1 MLLSFPHMGNL
12 AKGIA
17 KVCQK
22 LSIPHLI
29 PSSPGPKA
37 LELGQALAPEASC
50 LPFTLVL
57 GNMREA
63 LELGADTLIMLGGSG
78 PCRFGY
84 FIYLAEKILKNE
96 GYEFRLLLIDK
107 GKTWRSF
114 SILRKESGVNWPQ
127 LLRTIHFGW
136 EAVACEENLAR
147 LEREYV
153 PLVMDSREFQGFLA
167 NCRKKLEAAERLQD
181 IREIQYSAFQYLR
194 SSKLRPTE
202 DILRVGLVGDIYT
215 LLEPYANHFLEEML
229 LARGISIVKEM
240 SLSNW
245 IPNVLLPWRKGPYK
259 KRLLEYA
266 APYLADSV
274 GGFGLESVANTR
286 KLGLGAVDGI
296 IQLFPLGCMPEIV
309 AKSALNKI
317 CLREDIPILSIT
329 MDQHDSTTGFITRV
343 EAFLELMQTQKRKKQ
358 TLTTDI
364 RYPIFDYEDIFSADT
379 SEARFS

>member
-12 AKGIA
+12 AKGIS
-17 KVCQK
+17 KICQK
-22 LSIPHLI
+22 IHIPYLI
-29 PSSPGPKA
+29 PSPPGPKA

-50 LPFTLVL
+50 LPFSLVL

-63 LELGADTLIMLGGSG
+63 LEMGADTLIMLGGSG

-96 GYEFRLLLIDK
+96 GYEFQLLLIDK

-114 SILRKESGVNWPQ
+114 SILRKEAGVTWPEF
-127 LLRTIHFGW
+127 LRTIYFGW
-136 EAVACEENLAR
+136 EAVVCEESLAR
-147 LEREYV
+147 LEREY
-153 PLVMDSREFQGFLA
+153 LSRVKKTQNFQVFLSS
-167 NCRKKLEAAERLQD
+167 CRQELDRAETLEDLKQIKDKALNYIGDADFHPPE
-181 IREIQYSAFQYLR
+181 E
-194 SSKLRPTE
+194 
-202 DILRVGLVGDIYT
+202 ILRVGLVGDIYT
-215 LLEPYANHFLEEML
+215 LLEPYANHSVEELL
-229 LARGISIVKEM
+229 LARGVSIAKEM

-245 IPNVLLPWRKGPYK
+245 IPNALLPWRKGPYK

-286 KLGLGAVDGI
+286 KLGLEAVDGI

-317 CLREDIPILSIT
+317 CLWENIPVLSIT

-343 EAFLELMQTQKRKKQ
+343 EAFLEVLQAQKKERPLGGQTP
-358 TLTTDI
+358 DI
-364 RYPIFDYEDIFSADT
+364 RLPIMKIF
-379 SEARFS
+379 FQ